1 MNDKLKKNAALAAVI
16 HHANTTFRLWS
27 KRNRGL
33 IASLSNA
40 KEEIDVR
47 VRGMDTKIIGD
58 LIISIIPHSKQTQ
71 LLSHITLRLNNR
83 K

>member
-1 MNDKLKKNAALAAVI
+1 MNDKLKKNAFLSCGNHDDI
-16 HHANTTFRLWS
+16 STFHPPS
-27 KRNRGL
+27 QRNRGL

-58 LIISIIPHSKQTQ
+58 RPIPIDDR
-71 LLSHITLRLNNR
+71 SHH
-83 K
+83 